1 MIIYRNVELG
11 WSTCNLKTA
20 EYSSWIDE
28 QLVWSNYSYF
38 YFQDIWWYF
47 FWLENACWCCFV
59 LVAYITNFYALL
71 ARAVGKSFC
80 LRLYDGTAM
89 VFRNLCDLLS
99 WVCFFCLVSIYV
111 CKWLFIR
118 HLEVSILVYV
128 FMQLQYSVM

>member
-1 MIIYRNVELG
+1 MHVDVVL
-11 WSTCNLKTA
+11 
-20 EYSSWIDE
+20 SWLLTLLISM
-28 QLVWSNYSYF
+28 L
-38 YFQDIWWYF
+38 
-47 FWLENACWCCFV
+47 
-59 LVAYITNFYALL
+59 LL